1 MKHSSARGF
10 TLIEV
15 MVAMAI
21 FGVMTVLAYMSLGQ
35 TLANADLLTARMD
48 RLQAIQRTMR
58 LLGND
63 FLTAAP
69 RPVRSELG
77 DSYLPAVQIT
87 ASNEVLLAITHG
99 GWPNP
104 AGLPRSTMQRTVY
117 LLQEDKLLRVYN
129 TVLDATYSNNAV
141 TTEILDGVVSLEFR
155 MIDDNL
161 ATTNQWPPLNAQG
174 ASALLLRPRA
184 VEIIL
189 TLEDEGEIR
198 RVIEVAS

>member
-1 MKHSSARGF
+1 MSSFRAQGF

-15 MVAMAI
+15 LVAMAI

-48 RLQAIQRTMR
+48 RLQAVQRTMR
-58 LLGND
+58 FIGND
-63 FLTAAP
+63 LLTAAP

-77 DSYLPAVQIT
+77 DTYLPAVHVS
-87 ASNEVLLAITHG
+87 AGNEYALAITHG

-129 TVLDATYSNNAV
+129 TVLDSTYTNNAIA
-141 TTEILDGVVSLEFR
+141 TEILDGVLGLEFR
-155 MIDDNL
+155 MIQDNL
-161 ATTNQWPPLNAQG
+161 ETTTQWPPLGMQG
-174 ASALLLRPRA
+174 SSALQVRPRA

-198 RVIEVAS
+198 CIIEVAS

>member
-1 MKHSSARGF
+1 MNVSAARGF

-15 MVAMAI
+15 LVAMAV

-35 TLANADLLTARMD
+35 TLANAELLTARMD

-58 LLGND
+58 FITHD

-77 DSYLPAVQIT
+77 DGYLPAVQIS
-87 ASNEVLLAITHG
+87 AGSEYVLAITHG

-117 LLQEDKLLRVYN
+117 LLQDDKLLRIYN
-129 TVLDATYSNNAV
+129 TVLDATYANNAI
-141 TTEILDGVVSLEFR
+141 TTVILDGVISLEFR
-155 MIDDNL
+155 LIQDNL
-161 ATTNQWPPLNAQG
+161 ETTAQWPPTGMQG
-174 ASALLLRPRA
+174 SFTLTIRPRA
-184 VEIIL
+184 VEVIL

-198 RVIEVAS
+198 RLIEVAS

>member
-1 MKHSSARGF
+1 MKRASSRGF

-35 TLANADLLTARMD
+35 TLANAALLTARMD

-58 LLGND
+58 FIGND
-63 FLTAAP
+63 LLTAAP

-77 DSYLPAVQIT
+77 DSYLPAVQVT
-87 ASNEVLLAITHG
+87 ASNDYLLAITHG

-104 AGLPRSTMQRTVY
+104 AGLPRSTMQRSVY

-129 TVLDATYSNNAV
+129 TVLDATYSNNAI

-155 MIDDNL
+155 LLQDNL
-161 ATTNQWPPLNAQG
+161 ETINQWPPLGAQG
-174 ASALLLRPRA
+174 AYALQVRPRA

-198 RVIEVAS
+198 RIIEVAS

>member
-77 DSYLPAVQIT
+77 DSYLPAVQVT

-117 LLQEDKLLRVYN
+117 ILQEDKLLRVYN

-141 TTEILDGVVSLEFR
+141 TTEILDGVMSLEFR

>member
-1 MKHSSARGF
+1 MKLASARGF

-35 TLANADLLTARMD
+35 TLANAALLTARMD

-58 LLGND
+58 FIGND
-63 FLTAAP
+63 LLTAAP

-77 DSYLPAVQIT
+77 DSYLPAMKVT
-87 ASNEVLLAITHG
+87 ASNDYLLAITHG

-104 AGLPRSTMQRTVY
+104 AGLPRSTMQRSVY

-129 TVLDATYSNNAV
+129 TVLDATYSNNAI

-155 MIDDNL
+155 LIQDNL
-161 ATTNQWPPLNAQG
+161 ETINQWPPLGAQG
-174 ASALLLRPRA
+174 ASALQLRPRA

-198 RVIEVAS
+198 RIIEVAS

>member
-1 MKHSSARGF
+1 MKLASARGF

-35 TLANADLLTARMD
+35 TLANAALLTARMD

-58 LLGND
+58 FIGND
-63 FLTAAP
+63 LLTAAP

-77 DSYLPAVQIT
+77 DSYLPAMQVT
-87 ASNEVLLAITHG
+87 ASNDYLLAITHG

-104 AGLPRSTMQRTVY
+104 AGLPRSTMQRSVY

-129 TVLDATYSNNAV
+129 TVLDATYSNNAI

-155 MIDDNL
+155 LIQDNL
-161 ATTNQWPPLNAQG
+161 ETINQWPPLAAQG
-174 ASALLLRPRA
+174 ASALQLRPRA

-198 RVIEVAS
+198 RIIEVAS

>member
-1 MKHSSARGF
+1 MSSSRAQGF

-15 MVAMAI
+15 LVAMAI

-48 RLQAIQRTMR
+48 RLQAVQRTMR
-58 LLGND
+58 FIGND
-63 FLTAAP
+63 LLTAAP

-77 DSYLPAVQIT
+77 DTYLPAMHVS
-87 ASNEVLLAITHG
+87 AGNEYALAITHG

-129 TVLDATYSNNAV
+129 TVLDSTYTNNAI
-141 TTEILDGVVSLEFR
+141 TTEILDGVLGLEFR
-155 MIDDNL
+155 MIQDNL
-161 ATTNQWPPLNAQG
+161 ETITQWPPPGMQG
-174 ASALLLRPRA
+174 SSALQVRPRA
-184 VEIIL
+184 VEVIL

-198 RVIEVAS
+198 RLIEVAS

>member
-1 MKHSSARGF
+1 MKLASARGF

-35 TLANADLLTARMD
+35 TLANAALLTARMD

-58 LLGND
+58 FIGND
-63 FLTAAP
+63 LLTAAP

-77 DSYLPAVQIT
+77 DSYLPAVQVT
-87 ASNEVLLAITHG
+87 ASNDYLLAITHG

-104 AGLPRSTMQRTVY
+104 AGLPRSTMQRSVY

-129 TVLDATYSNNAV
+129 TVLDATYSNNAIA
-141 TTEILDGVVSLEFR
+141 TEILDGVVSLEFR
-155 MIDDNL
+155 LIQDNL
-161 ATTNQWPPLNAQG
+161 ETINQWPPLGAQG
-174 ASALLLRPRA
+174 AYALQVRPRA

-198 RVIEVAS
+198 RIIEVAS

>member
-1 MKHSSARGF
+1 MKLASSRGF

-35 TLANADLLTARMD
+35 TLANAALLTARMD

-58 LLGND
+58 FIGND
-63 FLTAAP
+63 LLTAAP

-77 DSYLPAVQIT
+77 DSYLPAVQVT
-87 ASNEVLLAITHG
+87 ASNDYLLAITHG

-104 AGLPRSTMQRTVY
+104 AGLPRSTMQRSVY

-129 TVLDATYSNNAV
+129 TVLDATYSNNAIA
-141 TTEILDGVVSLEFR
+141 TEILDGVVSLEFR
-155 MIDDNL
+155 LLQDNL
-161 ATTNQWPPLNAQG
+161 ETINQWPPLGAQG
-174 ASALLLRPRA
+174 AYALQVRPRA

-198 RVIEVAS
+198 RIIEVAS

>member
-1 MKHSSARGF
+1 MKLASARGF

-35 TLANADLLTARMD
+35 TLANAALLTARMD

-58 LLGND
+58 FIGND
-63 FLTAAP
+63 LLTAAP

-77 DSYLPAVQIT
+77 DAYLPAMQVT
-87 ASNEVLLAITHG
+87 ASNDYLLAITHG

-104 AGLPRSTMQRTVY
+104 AGLPRSTMQRSVY

-129 TVLDATYSNNAV
+129 TVLDATYSNNAIA
-141 TTEILDGVVSLEFR
+141 TEILDGVVSLEFR
-155 MIDDNL
+155 LIQDNL
-161 ATTNQWPPLNAQG
+161 ETINQWPPLAAQG
-174 ASALLLRPRA
+174 ASALQLRPRA

-198 RVIEVAS
+198 RIIEVAS

>member
-1 MKHSSARGF
+1 MSSSRAQGF

-15 MVAMAI
+15 LVAMAI

-58 LLGND
+58 FIGND
-63 FLTAAP
+63 LLTAAP

-77 DSYLPAVQIT
+77 DTYLPAMHVS
-87 ASNEVLLAITHG
+87 AGNEYALAITHG

-129 TVLDATYSNNAV
+129 TVLDSTYTNNAIA
-141 TTEILDGVVSLEFR
+141 TEILDGVLGLEFR
-155 MIDDNL
+155 MIQDNL
-161 ATTNQWPPLNAQG
+161 ETITQWPPPGMQG
-174 ASALLLRPRA
+174 SSALQIRPRA
-184 VEIIL
+184 VEVIL

-198 RVIEVAS
+198 RIIEVAS

>member
-1 MKHSSARGF
+1 MKRASSRGF

-35 TLANADLLTARMD
+35 TLANAALLTARMD

-58 LLGND
+58 FIGND
-63 FLTAAP
+63 LLTAAP
-69 RPVRSELG
+69 RQVRSELG
-77 DSYLPAVQIT
+77 DSYLPAVQVT
-87 ASNEVLLAITHG
+87 ASNDYLLAITHG

-104 AGLPRSTMQRTVY
+104 AGLPRSTMQRSVY

-129 TVLDATYSNNAV
+129 TVLDATYSNNAIA
-141 TTEILDGVVSLEFR
+141 TEILDGVVSLEFR
-155 MIDDNL
+155 LLQDNL
-161 ATTNQWPPLNAQG
+161 ETINQWPPLGAQG
-174 ASALLLRPRA
+174 AYALQVRPRA

-198 RVIEVAS
+198 RIIEVAS

>member
-1 MKHSSARGF
+1 MKLASSRGF

-35 TLANADLLTARMD
+35 TLANAALLTARMD

-58 LLGND
+58 FIGND
-63 FLTAAP
+63 LLTAAP

-77 DSYLPAVQIT
+77 DSYLPAVQVT
-87 ASNEVLLAITHG
+87 ASNDYLLAITHG

-104 AGLPRSTMQRTVY
+104 AGLPRSTMQRSVY

-129 TVLDATYSNNAV
+129 TVLDATYSNNAIA
-141 TTEILDGVVSLEFR
+141 TEILDGVVSLEFR
-155 MIDDNL
+155 LIQDNL
-161 ATTNQWPPLNAQG
+161 ETINQWPPLGAQG
-174 ASALLLRPRA
+174 AYALQVRPRA

-198 RVIEVAS
+198 RIIEVAS

>member
-1 MKHSSARGF
+1 MKLASSRGF

-35 TLANADLLTARMD
+35 TLANAALLTARMD

-58 LLGND
+58 FIGND
-63 FLTAAP
+63 LLTAAP

-77 DSYLPAVQIT
+77 DSYLPAVQVT
-87 ASNEVLLAITHG
+87 ASNDYLLAITHG

-104 AGLPRSTMQRTVY
+104 AGLPRSTMQRSVY

-129 TVLDATYSNNAV
+129 TVLDATYSNNAIA
-141 TTEILDGVVSLEFR
+141 TEILDGVVSLEFR
-155 MIDDNL
+155 LIQDNL
-161 ATTNQWPPLNAQG
+161 ETINQWPPLGAQG
-174 ASALLLRPRA
+174 AYALQVRPRA

-198 RVIEVAS
+198 RLIEVAS